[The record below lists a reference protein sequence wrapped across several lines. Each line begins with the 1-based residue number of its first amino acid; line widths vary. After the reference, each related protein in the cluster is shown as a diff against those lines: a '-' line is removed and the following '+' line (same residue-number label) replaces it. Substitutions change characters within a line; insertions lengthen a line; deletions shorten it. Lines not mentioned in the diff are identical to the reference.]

1 MGSRFAEPYQCFECH
16 NETKPYTNVSN
27 ALSVGEHFKNGSQ
40 IKAASTALNDSSSC
54 LVCHDLAEMKV
65 PYTEDDIYNSSY
77 SLPSHYGKIRID
89 LRTMDGR
96 ATNCSYC
103 HQNASTAFAA
113 AMIDFAYNRS
123 ISNHSSI
130 YNSSNPNCSVSQCH
144 NTGWIHNSTLAK
156 PATNSILCLDCHGKN
171 ASSGLINFT
180 GALTSIKELHNN
192 SVNCTECHTNTVKD
206 VHPVK
211 YLNQDTTYSTLNTSA
226 VNCTSCHQTKLAG
239 FPTAPIIPDFT
250 HSNTKSSGRK
260 WGTYWDNTSIITACY
275 FCHLKEVHSASILG
289 NVSLIKGSNIF
300 NDPYLANS
308 TWCSACHYNDSTS
321 NYKGY
326 FIDPAPPE
334 ILNATGKVPS
344 IASEGTTFYNHS
356 EIENYND
363 SHCKNCHGSLLSG
376 YVETSLNFS
385 HRVSEGGGGKDC
397 IACHN
402 NSATGSPLNMRVD
415 GSAINQGIHMNL
427 NSKAYNSSAT
437 DPINKACWACHG
449 DGTEPSGHQ
458 AGYKSPRKCDSSDC
472 HSLSQSVYN
481 EKMVYSHFRNASSNS
496 NPGNSTNYNVTTSAG
511 CQVCHINSVVT
522 KDNDPELAV
531 VSHYGSKDEL
541 VDSFN
546 CRYCH
551 IDKDNSIDWG
561 DAMLINRN
569 RTALIELEKEQKKL
583 SVAEGEKIYLG
594 EGYYLKLVEIT
605 ATRDEALIQ
614 LFNGERMVDETSLQQ
629 GRLYEYE
636 AELTIDNSTTRT
648 PVIKLNITSMF
659 KGNKG
664 FIQFEGFRIRKVHS
678 ERESRN
684 NTNCFA
690 CHLSRYS
697 DEKKR
702 FIVIDREEK
711 DNSSD
716 LIYYT
721 SLFIDFISG
730 NKSKIYYADEEN
742 VITQLQNGEN
752 FSSYPNLQK
761 LLKEGENWN
770 IADNY
775 ALKLN
780 EVSTE
785 SKNAWMTLTINGA
798 VVEDTVVPLGNW
810 FNYTPGLTYKDNST
824 TNISV
829 FTAMVSAISQGIPNF
844 VILSDVSAIS
854 PAIMKTYENSSLFG
868 YNSSWLKPGD
878 AITTGKIPVNL
889 HAPNLFTD
897 QRNWADCVK
906 CHDSSLKL
914 GIAGMAAISTQLGKH
929 SGLNRNASGKTILSD
944 NIDRA
949 CWACHTGGEEP
960 MLHPPAS
967 IKARKCS
974 SCHTYQEKPFY
985 DAKYVGDEPHGLE
998 PNCEYCHYWGSH
1010 NVVRFQVTPG
1020 IKEASISPEKPG
1032 KGDKVILVASAHS
1045 GYRMSIKAAE
1055 YFIDTIG
1062 KSGTGMPLEPVDGL
1076 FDSQKEDMVAEIN
1089 TTGIDVGGHVIYIH
1103 AMERDNR
1110 WGAYYPVN
1118 FTIVEM
1124 SFSSDILTKFK
1135 NGIYSEWSGIIYLII
1150 VLIVAYFAITGRRL
1164 NMK

>member
-415 GSAINQGIHMNL
+415 G
-427 NSKAYNSSAT
+427 
-437 DPINKACWACHG
+437 
-449 DGTEPSGHQ
+449 
-458 AGYKSPRKCDSSDC
+458 
-472 HSLSQSVYN
+472 
-481 EKMVYSHFRNASSNS
+481 
-496 NPGNSTNYNVTTSAG
+496 
-511 CQVCHINSVVT
+511 
-522 KDNDPELAV
+522 
-531 VSHYGSKDEL
+531 
-541 VDSFN
+541 
-546 CRYCH
+546 
-551 IDKDNSIDWG
+551 
-561 DAMLINRN
+561 
-569 RTALIELEKEQKKL
+569 
-583 SVAEGEKIYLG
+583 
-594 EGYYLKLVEIT
+594 
-605 ATRDEALIQ
+605 
-614 LFNGERMVDETSLQQ
+614 
-629 GRLYEYE
+629 
-636 AELTIDNSTTRT
+636 
-648 PVIKLNITSMF
+648 
-659 KGNKG
+659 
-664 FIQFEGFRIRKVHS
+664 
-678 ERESRN
+678 
-684 NTNCFA
+684 
-690 CHLSRYS
+690 
-697 DEKKR
+697 
-702 FIVIDREEK
+702 
-711 DNSSD
+711 
-716 LIYYT
+716 
-721 SLFIDFISG
+721 
-730 NKSKIYYADEEN
+730 
-742 VITQLQNGEN
+742 
-752 FSSYPNLQK
+752 
-761 LLKEGENWN
+761 
-770 IADNY
+770 
-775 ALKLN
+775 
-780 EVSTE
+780 
-785 SKNAWMTLTINGA
+785 
-798 VVEDTVVPLGNW
+798 
-810 FNYTPGLTYKDNST
+810 
-824 TNISV
+824 
-829 FTAMVSAISQGIPNF
+829 
-844 VILSDVSAIS
+844 
-854 PAIMKTYENSSLFG
+854 
-868 YNSSWLKPGD
+868 
-878 AITTGKIPVNL
+878 
-889 HAPNLFTD
+889 
-897 QRNWADCVK
+897 
-906 CHDSSLKL
+906 
-914 GIAGMAAISTQLGKH
+914 
-929 SGLNRNASGKTILSD
+929 
-944 NIDRA
+944 
-949 CWACHTGGEEP
+949 
-960 MLHPPAS
+960 
-967 IKARKCS
+967 
-974 SCHTYQEKPFY
+974 
-985 DAKYVGDEPHGLE
+985 
-998 PNCEYCHYWGSH
+998 
-1010 NVVRFQVTPG
+1010 
-1020 IKEASISPEKPG
+1020 
-1032 KGDKVILVASAHS
+1032 
-1045 GYRMSIKAAE
+1045 
-1055 YFIDTIG
+1055 
-1062 KSGTGMPLEPVDGL
+1062 
-1076 FDSQKEDMVAEIN
+1076 
-1089 TTGIDVGGHVIYIH
+1089 
-1103 AMERDNR
+1103 
-1110 WGAYYPVN
+1110 
-1118 FTIVEM
+1118 
-1124 SFSSDILTKFK
+1124 
-1135 NGIYSEWSGIIYLII
+1135 
-1150 VLIVAYFAITGRRL
+1150 
-1164 NMK
+1164 